1 MHIQETTA
9 HIQQYS
15 TALSGTV
22 LGTGYRAYI
31 RGWTYL
37 GNTPY
42 VHLFSPSPRVAAPS
56 EHRLLSVHGA
66 YLYLPISRTLEGII
80 SVPPCVLGF
89 SVGWGLVAAAPFCL
103 HEPDSLSTLPWASF
117 SAGVIVAKIAEASGV
132 PYLQNVAKAA
142 VVVTELLEVRRP
154 PSILCCCYSPHRDF
168 VWKVKTNKH
177 EAKELCE
184 SIANTVAV
192 INSHVA
198 GKKGEQRNGIFRR
211 YLQ

>member
-1 MHIQETTA
+1 M
-9 HIQQYS
+9 
-15 TALSGTV
+15 
-22 LGTGYRAYI
+22 
-31 RGWTYL
+31 
-37 GNTPY
+37 
-42 VHLFSPSPRVAAPS
+42 
-56 EHRLLSVHGA
+56 
-66 YLYLPISRTLEGII
+66 
-80 SVPPCVLGF
+80 
-89 SVGWGLVAAAPFCL
+89 GLVAAAPFCL
-103 HEPDSLSTLPWASF
+103 HEPDSLKHITMASF

-154 PSILCCCYSPHRDF
+154 PSILCCCYSHRDF

-198 GKKGEQRNGIFRR
+198 GKKGEQRTEYFADICSEMER
-211 YLQ
+211 